1 MTASQPSK
9 RRRPLLIGLAALLG
23 AGLVVTLAMQHQQRR
38 LEQQRQQQ
46 TLLPRRIAAIGRV
59 EPLDRVVKVSVP
71 AAS

>member
-9 RRRPLLIGLAALLG
+9 RRRPLLIGLAVLLG
-23 AGLVVTLAMQHQQRR
+23 AGLVVTLAMQHQQ
-38 LEQQRQQQ
+38 QS
-46 TLLPRRIAAIGRV
+46 LLPRRIAAIGRV

>member
-23 AGLVVTLAMQHQQRR
+23 AGLVVTLAMQHQQ
-38 LEQQRQQQ
+38 QS
-46 TLLPRRIAAIGRV
+46 LLPRRIAAIGRV

-71 AAS
+71 AVS